1 MDVEYNSEEDYQK
14 QEAVNDQ
21 LQSAFN
27 LKGMYPV
34 GYVRE
39 NMGVTFGNTDLDEK
53 QWAEHLGRHIEPI
66 RYRKPTP
73 TYGARREATW
83 SSRFDTVY
91 NGVTF
96 NPRRGGLAEWKDI
109 IVTELV
115 AASGPRSSGPSHYLV
130 PLFYYSKKQQPI
142 EPGQIQCDKC
152 KKAFDN
158 NTDF

>member
-1 MDVEYNSEEDYQK
+1 
-14 QEAVNDQ
+14 
-21 LQSAFN
+21 
-27 LKGMYPV
+27 MYPP

-73 TYGARREATW
+73 TYGARHEATW
-83 SSRFDTVY
+83 SKRFDTVY
-91 NGVTF
+91 NGVTV

-115 AASGPRSSGPSHYLV
+115 AASGPRSSGPSHYLA

-158 NTDF
+158 NTDFLRHIDDIHSFNGIK